1 MDNYR
6 WYGSVY
12 YANLIVQVPSDD
24 FNCTVGLCG
33 TLDRNMHNDMTSK
46 DGKVYTTMGAGFQA
60 PVGFT
65 ESWRSCIKNS
75 ILLFFHDS

>member
-6 WYGSVY
+6 WYGNVY
-12 YANLIVQVPSDD
+12 YANLVVQVPSDD

-33 TLDRNMHNDMTSK
+33 TFDNNMYDDMRSK
-46 DGKVYTTMGAGFQA
+46 DGKVYRTMGPGFQA

-65 ESWRSCIKNS
+65 ESWK
-75 ILLFFHDS
+75 